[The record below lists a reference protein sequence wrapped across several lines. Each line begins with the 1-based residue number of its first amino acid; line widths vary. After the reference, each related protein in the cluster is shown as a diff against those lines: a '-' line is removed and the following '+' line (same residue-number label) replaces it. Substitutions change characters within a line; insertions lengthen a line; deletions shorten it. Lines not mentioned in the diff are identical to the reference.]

1 MKYDIRFPT
10 QRLEK
15 YFDEFLKK
23 EVSHRN
29 LRVKIASE
37 INELADN
44 PRPFHKKSFTEIKPP
59 IGVHNYRAEY
69 RLRIADYRVLFNVDD
84 KQRIVWL
91 LDIRRRSEKTY
102 KR

>member
-10 QRLEK
+10 RRLEK

-23 EVSHRN
+23 EVPHRN

-37 INELADN
+37 LNELVN
-44 PRPFHKKSFTEIKPP
+44 IPRPFQKKSFTEIKPP
-59 IGVHNYRAEY
+59 IGVHSHRAEY
-69 RLRIADYRVLFNVDD
+69 RLRIADYRILFNVDD
-84 KQRIVWL
+84 KERIVWL